1 MLKRMGLLG
10 PGAVM
15 ATLAVLGGGVASG
28 QWSVTPQERAQFQ
41 VGPGYLSAS
50 VRELVDQHGWVL
62 VWKSKEDRQ
71 VEFPFDLPIRLPV
84 RPTRGD
90 ASEEALREALETLLE
105 AYDGAFVA
113 DMYRSNKVVT
123 VDTAPPR
130 VSVVRP
136 LALPVVAEPEDAVE
150 PDAGA
155 PADIE

>member
-71 VEFPFDLPIRLPV
+71 VEFPFDLPIRPI
-84 RPTRGD
+84 RGD
-90 ASEEALREALETLLE
+90 SSEEALREALETLLE

-123 VDTAPPR
+123 VDTAPPQA
-130 VSVVRP
+130 STVRP
-136 LALPVVAEPEDAVE
+136 LALPVVAEPEDDDE
-150 PDAGA
+150 PDTEA
-155 PADIE
+155 PADVE

>member
-1 MLKRMGLLG
+1 MLKRMAR
-10 PGAVM
+10 PGAVV
-15 ATLAVLGGGVASG
+15 AVLAVLGGGAISG
-28 QWSVTPQERAQFQ
+28 QPAAQERTQFQ

-50 VRELVDQHGWVL
+50 VRELVGQHGWVL

-71 VEFPFDLPIRLPV
+71 VEFPFDLPV
-84 RPTRGD
+84 RPIRGD
-90 ASEEALREALETLLE
+90 SSEDALREALEALLE

-123 VDTAPPR
+123 VDTAPPQ

-136 LALPVVAEPEDAVE
+136 IALPVLAEPEDDGE

-155 PADIE
+155 PFDVE